1 MVDSFT
7 KLSYAEDWLY
17 NNILFVWSKKSF
29 SMSRR
34 HEVSRVQWS
43 VGPIGFQK
51 IFGS

>member
-7 KLSYAEDWLY
+7 KLSYVEDWLY

-43 VGPIGFQK
+43 VGHIGFQK